1 MRPKRKSTI
10 LETGRQRL
18 AGLKK
23 ISPKPDFGSSF
34 TEAAYEQ
41 EITGFSEDQDS
52 YNGDVAALDH
62 KQNQLNIREQ
72 NLADWN
78 QRILAAVKAQFGP
91 DSSQFELVGGTR
103 RSERK
108 KPVKKTT
115 TNG

>member
-78 QRILAAVKAQFGP
+78 QFKLAAVWPELGFNSGEY
-91 DSSQFELVGGTR
+91 ELVGGTR
-103 RSERK
+103 RSER
-108 KPVKKTT
+108 
-115 TNG
+115 